1 MTGYNLVMRYGVP
14 STHSATL
21 RASFFRSGQVF
32 VRSGQGCVLCESR
45 GTCDIGI
52 YEYAKEYTT
61 YFGFIGIGK
70 TGIGY

>member
-21 RASFFRSGQVF
+21 RVNF

-61 YFGFIGIGK
+61 YFGFIGFGVGK